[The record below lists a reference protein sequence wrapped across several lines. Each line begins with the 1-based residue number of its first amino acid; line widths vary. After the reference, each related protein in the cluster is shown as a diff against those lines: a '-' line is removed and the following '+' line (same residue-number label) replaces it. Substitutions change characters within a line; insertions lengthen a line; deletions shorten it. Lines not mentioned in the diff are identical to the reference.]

1 MKNFN
6 IKNAMIGLGAIM
18 LYFVLSIVQT
28 LPFDIVNIDINSI
41 PNIVKTIYLIIYDI
55 FVVCI
60 LLLIFNKT
68 IKKDFEEI
76 LVKHKEYYSKYINV
90 WLIGLMIMLLSNAF
104 IVYIL
109 KNGIS
114 SNEEAIRNL
123 FKMSPIY
130 VYLSAV
136 IFAPIAEE
144 LVFRRG
150 IKNIVGDNIIFVL
163 VSGILFGLLHVLTSM
178 SSSIDILYLIPYSAI
193 GISFAYMLYKT
204 DNIFV
209 SMGFHFLHNGI
220 LIGLQFIMLLFS

>member
-76 LVKHKEYYSKYINV
+76 LVKHKEYYSKYINI

-136 IFAPIAEE
+136 IFAP
-144 LVFRRG
+144 
-150 IKNIVGDNIIFVL
+150 KN
-163 VSGILFGLLHVLTSM
+163 
-178 SSSIDILYLIPYSAI
+178 
-193 GISFAYMLYKT
+193 
-204 DNIFV
+204 
-209 SMGFHFLHNGI
+209 
-220 LIGLQFIMLLFS
+220 